1 MKIVFLD
8 AATVGKD
15 VSLDGLRQFGE
26 TVFYDATKQ
35 GEAASRVADCD
46 IVITNKVKVYR
57 DEIDAARN
65 LKLICVAATGVN
77 CVDVDY
83 AASKG
88 IPVKN
93 VPAYS
98 TESVAQVCFMH
109 ILNMVGHGMYF
120 NEICHDG
127 RYSRSGMFSDVLNPF
142 WELKGKKMGV
152 IGMGNIGSRVAELA
166 TAFGMEVSYYSTSG
180 TGHCRTYPCV
190 SLEELLG
197 GSDVVSVNCPLNPKT
212 KDLITYA
219 ELGRM
224 KPGTYIVNC
233 SRGGIINENDLVRA
247 LNDGLIA
254 GAAVDTFETEPLPI
268 DHPYIAGVKDPS
280 RLILSPHI
288 GWTSIEARIRLVEVL
303 EENIRTFLESGK

>member
-8 AATVGKD
+8 AATVGMD
-15 VSLDGLRQFGE
+15 VSLDGLKQYGE

-35 GEAASRVADCD
+35 EEAASRVADCD
-46 IVITNKVKVYR
+46 IIITNKVKVSR

-109 ILNMVGHGMYF
+109 ILNLVGHGMYF
-120 NEICHDG
+120 NDICHDG

-142 WELKGKKMGV
+142 WELKGKRMGI

-166 TAFGMEVSYYSTSG
+166 TAFGMEVVYYSTSG
-180 TGHCRTYPCV
+180 TGHCKDYPCV
-190 SLEELLG
+190 TLEELLRD
-197 GSDVVSVNCPLNPKT
+197 SDVISVNCPLNPGT
-212 KDLITYA
+212 RNLISYV
-219 ELGRM
+219 ELDMM
-224 KPGTYIVNC
+224 KSGAYIVNC
-233 SRGGIINENDLVRA
+233 SRGGIINETDLVRA

-254 GAAVDTFETEPLPI
+254 GAAVDTFETEPLPA
-268 DHPYIAGVKDPS
+268 DHPYITGVKDPS

-288 GWTSIEARIRLVEVL
+288 GWTSIEARRRLVEVL
-303 EENIRTFLESGK
+303 EYNISTFLTPIR

>member
-15 VSLDGLRQFGE
+15 VSLDGLRRFGD
-26 TVFYDATKQ
+26 VVLYDSTRQ
-35 GEAASRVADCD
+35 EEAAGRIADCD
-46 IVITNKVKVYR
+46 IVITNKVKVFR
-57 DEIDAARN
+57 NEIDAALN
-65 LKLICVAATGVN
+65 LKLVCVAATGVN

-109 ILNMVGHGMYF
+109 ILNLVGHGMYF

-142 WELKGKKMGV
+142 FELKGKKMGI

-166 TAFGMEVSYYSTSG
+166 VAFGMKVSYFSTSG
-180 TGHCRTYPCV
+180 TGHCREYPSV
-190 SLEELLG
+190 TLEDLLRD
-197 GSDVVSVNCPLNPKT
+197 SDIVSVNCPLNQRT
-212 KDLITYA
+212 RDLITYT
-219 ELGRM
+219 ELGMM
-224 KPGTYIVNC
+224 KPSAYIVNC
-233 SRGGIINENDLVRA
+233 SRGGIINENGLVRA
-247 LNDGLIA
+247 LNDGIIA
-254 GAAVDTFETEPLPI
+254 GAAVDTFETEPLPAG
-268 DHPYIAGVKDPS
+268 HPYITEVKDPS
-280 RLILSPHI
+280 KLILSPHI
-288 GWTSIEARIRLVEVL
+288 GWTSIEARICLVEIL
-303 EENIRTFLESGK
+303 EENIRTFLKDGK

>member
-15 VSLDGLRQFGE
+15 VSLDGLKQFGE
-26 TVFYDATKQ
+26 TVFYDATRQ
-35 GEAASRVADCD
+35 DETASRVADCD
-46 IVITNKVKVYR
+46 IIITNKVKVYR

-83 AASKG
+83 AASRG
-88 IPVKN
+88 IPVRN

-109 ILNMVGHGMYF
+109 ILNLVGHGMYF

-190 SLEELLG
+190 SLEELLC
-197 GSDVVSVNCPLNPKT
+197 GSDVVSVNCPLSPKT
-212 KDLITYA
+212 KDLITYT

-224 KPGTYIVNC
+224 KPGAYIVNC
-233 SRGGIINENDLVRA
+233 SRGGIINEHDLVRA

-254 GAAVDTFETEPLPI
+254 GAAVDTFDRCQGP
-268 DHPYIAGVKDPS
+268 V
-280 RLILSPHI
+280 
-288 GWTSIEARIRLVEVL
+288 
-303 EENIRTFLESGK
+303 

>member
-15 VSLDGLRQFGE
+15 VSLDGLKQFGE
-26 TVFYDATKQ
+26 TVLYDATGQ
-35 GEAASRVADCD
+35 SEAALRMSDCD
-46 IVITNKVKVYR
+46 IVITNKVHVFKE
-57 DEIDAARN
+57 EIDAARN

-77 CVDVDY
+77 CVDVEY

-98 TESVAQVCFMH
+98 TESVAQVCLMH
-109 ILNMVGHGMYF
+109 ILNLVGHGMYF
-120 NEICHDG
+120 NEVCHDG

-166 TAFGMEVSYYSTSG
+166 AAFGMSVAYFSTSG
-180 TGHCRTYPCV
+180 TGHCKDYPCV
-190 SLEELLG
+190 TMEELLRE
-197 GSDVVSVNCPLNPKT
+197 SDVLSVNCPLNPRT
-212 KDLITYA
+212 KDLITY
-219 ELGRM
+219 EDLKRM
-224 KPGTYIVNC
+224 KPGAYIVNC

-254 GAAVDTFETEPLPI
+254 GAAVDTFETEPLPE
-268 DHPYIAGVKDPS
+268 DHPYLTRVKEPS

-288 GWTSIEARIRLVEVL
+288 GWTSIEARIRLVEIL
-303 EENIRTFLESGK
+303 EDNIRTFLKQ